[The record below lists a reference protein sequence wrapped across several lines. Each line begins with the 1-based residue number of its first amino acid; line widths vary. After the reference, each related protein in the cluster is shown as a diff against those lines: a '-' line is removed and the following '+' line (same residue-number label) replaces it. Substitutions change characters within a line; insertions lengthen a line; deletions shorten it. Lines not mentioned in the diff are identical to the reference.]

1 MYGLLTLKICKRIQV
16 EDILR
21 SKITENWKSIASAYM
36 KVDNNRDGSVSRDEL
51 RRLLEK
57 YCLPL
62 SDDHFD
68 M

>member
-1 MYGLLTLKICKRIQV
+1 M
-16 EDILR
+16 D
-21 SKITENWKSIASAYM
+21 NWKTIANAYISI
-36 KVDNNRDGSVSRDEL
+36 DENRDGTISRLEL

-62 SDDHFD
+62 SDDHYE